1 MDNVIEAYKKTNSL
15 KEASK
20 RANVSYD
27 TVQYWYEWGFK
38 GFGKENTY
46 FFKKIDNI

>member
-20 RANVSYD
+20 MVNVSYD
-27 TVQYWYEWGFK
+27 TVKYWYVWGSR
-38 GFGKENTY
+38 GFGEENTY
-46 FFKKIDNI
+46 FFKNLES